1 MRQTPWEKVTFRSK
15 RVYGHFKNGI
25 IMPRECI
32 VERNPYNEN
41 EAFTSIREWV
51 QEQAITIGEQ
61 SITNTALELLEM
73 WRHTPRGHDIVFT
86 LLSTTGD
93 VFYCRVEYENDEER
107 RELRNRHPRRIR
119 ECRVNKTSRTRRSTV
134 RGQIG
139 VWVRALQI
147 FDNARGMMVADNL
160 LLEWDRLPETYNFIV
175 FKFVVSTLNF
185 VYSYATIRAE

>member
-1 MRQTPWEKVTFRSK
+1 MRQSQWQKVTFMFA
-15 RVYGHFKNGI
+15 RVYQHIEGGL

-32 VERNPYNEN
+32 VERNPNNGN
-41 EAFTSIREWV
+41 EAFRSIREWV

-61 SITNTALELLEM
+61 SIDDTARRLLEM
-73 WRHTPRGHDIVFT
+73 WRRTPRGHDIVFT

-93 VFYCRVEYENDEER
+93 VFYCWVEYENDEER
-107 RELRNRHPRRIR
+107 RELRNRHLPLIR